1 MIGLARETKAS
12 VDSWCYLFRSFKS
25 VNSVPH
31 ERLLTKTDAYGI
43 QGSLLSWLRCFL
55 TNRYQRV
62 VVQGH
67 HSSWTSVLSGVP
79 QGTVLG
85 PILFLICINDIS
97 RNIMSNTKLFA
108 DDIKVYRVLRDTKED
123 EEELQ
128 KDLTCLESW
137 SLPCEQLVSPGQN
150 ERETTASNRSP
161 LWVNRRPAPGTN
173 KLTLNWSN

>member
-25 VNSVPH
+25 VNSVPL
-31 ERLLTKTDAYGI
+31 ERLLTKTHAYGI

-62 VVQGH
+62 VVRGH

-85 PILFLICINDIS
+85 PILFLICIDDIS
-97 RNIMSNTKLFA
+97 RNIMSNTNSLQMIWRCIGFSGILRK
-108 DDIKVYRVLRDTKED
+108 IEKSYRQILLAWNFGAYPASSYFLPRQTREKPLRATIRPF
-123 EEELQ
+123 EL
-128 KDLTCLESW
+128 
-137 SLPCEQLVSPGQN
+137 
-150 ERETTASNRSP
+150 TAVQRQ
-161 LWVNRRPAPGTN
+161 RRIN
-173 KLTLNWSN
+173 